1 MFTSFRFGPRRAAL
15 CDGAKPRHS
24 FGAAMDLLRASGPRL
39 WPAATGKAEDIL
51 GRYAATVTT
60 NVYAPFFG
68 SWQPKEDAPWEES
81 AALGTP
87 RHSTPAAA
95 PARNRVCR
103 RPARP
108 RLSACERR
116 GAARVTLSRCFAWVG
131 IAEEMPLSL
140 RLLKA
145 EIPTY
150 FQNLDPDHAAFAWA
164 PASGA
169 ASSNASHPYLRQ
181 RLLSADYK
189 VYDGERARLH
199 RRAAKAL
206 GRGWEATLRTATWE
220 ATMRTA
226 AAAAN
231 PAAGAATAF
240 AAGMAAAAAAAPA
253 AAVANGGGGGGMGG
267 GGGGGGGLLAK
278 MAKVEAALGL
288 PPGQPLAAA
297 VKAANDQVGLP
308 SSGPLSQQV
317 DALVAALGR

>member
-1 MFTSFRFGPRRAAL
+1 M
-15 CDGAKPRHS
+15 
-24 FGAAMDLLRASGPRL
+24 
-39 WPAATGKAEDIL
+39 
-51 GRYAATVTT
+51 
-60 NVYAPFFG
+60 
-68 SWQPKEDAPWEES
+68 
-81 AALGTP
+81 
-87 RHSTPAAA
+87 
-95 PARNRVCR
+95 
-103 RPARP
+103 
-108 RLSACERR
+108 
-116 GAARVTLSRCFAWVG
+116 G

-206 GRGWEATLRTATWE
+206 GRGWEATLRTATW
-220 ATMRTA
+220 
-226 AAAAN
+226 
-231 PAAGAATAF
+231 
-240 AAGMAAAAAAAPA
+240 AAAAAPA
-253 AAVANGGGGGGMGG
+253 AAVAGGGGGGGM

-288 PPGQPLAAA
+288 PSGQPLAAA